1 MSDAVKLPNSKVLIT
16 GSNRGIGLA
25 LAQEMAKRGAHLH
38 LQMRSEVPTLTD
50 ELLKRGAA
58 SVKIWVADLAVRD
71 QIEKWILQLQ
81 KEKID
86 ILVNNAGQLT
96 GGLLEKQN
104 IDEIYSMF
112 QVNINALVHLTHG
125 LLPGMIERGH
135 GKVVNHSSVSAI
147 MHFPC
152 ASTYAASKAAV
163 LAFSNCLQ
171 LELQGTGVST
181 LCLVTPGI
189 QTRMF
194 NEIEKKYG
202 QNLEV
207 PKDSI
212 SPEIYAV
219 QICDAIEKDNVILNP
234 SGTTG
239 VGLSVARHLPWLFRK
254 AVASRFHR

>member
-1 MSDAVKLPNSKVLIT
+1 MKISDSKVLIT

-25 LAQEMAKRGAHLH
+25 LAREMAKRGAHLH
-38 LQMRSEVPTLTD
+38 LQMRSEVPTLAE
-50 ELLKRGAA
+50 ELRKSGAP
-58 SVKIWVADLAVRD
+58 SVKIWVADLSVRN
-71 QIEKWILQLQ
+71 QIEKWLSQLQ
-81 KEKID
+81 NENID
-86 ILVNNAGQLT
+86 ILINNAGQLT

-125 LLPGMIERGH
+125 LVPGMIERRR

-163 LAFSNCLQ
+163 LAFTDCLQ
-171 LELQGTGVST
+171 LELQGTGVSA

-212 SPEIYAV
+212 PPEMYAV
-219 QICDAIEKDNVILNP
+219 QICDAIENDDVVLSP
-234 SGTTG
+234 SGATG
-239 VGLSVARHLPWLFRK
+239 LGLAVAKHIPWLFRK
-254 AVASRFHR
+254 AAAARFHR